1 MDTTDLKARMNTKVQ
16 ALSEREP
23 GTSQYLALNSN
34 ALELI
39 QENLKHQPL
48 SFHLFDMVKS
58 PSGGST
64 VFSVPGL
71 SGEEAEKE
79 LTGIILDYM
88 TPRAYWAT
96 SDPVEG
102 MPPTCLSKDSL
113 ISADGKVCAHCPCN
127 DFGSKDGESNA
138 KACKE
143 SVLLFLLRPG
153 SVFPLLAPGASDQ
166 QEAVLEIHHPP
177 GEPIDA
183 SQQCSDQGHLGKG
196 HQPGRGNP
204 MLCSILT
211 RLRFWVRR
219 RRKRSGSLA
228 GSLWISSMPLTWSLC
243 SRKRTKL
250 KRRIPCRIFT
260 KLSPTEKRCPVQT
273 PQLPGGQG
281 GGDHRQAG
289 AFYPERG
296 SSKAGKPRSNP

>member
-1 MDTTDLKARMNTKVQ
+1 MNNTSLKTRMNTKVQ
-16 ALSEREP
+16 AMEAAQPEDLWNPTGS
-23 GTSQYLALNSN
+23 GYLALTSN
-34 ALELI
+34 ALDLI
-39 QENLKHQPL
+39 KENLKQQPL
-48 SFHLFDMVKS
+48 SFQLFDLVKS

-153 SVFPLLAPGASDQ
+153 SVFPLLVRVPVTSKK
-166 QEAVLEIHHPP
+166 LF
-177 GEPIDA
+177 
-183 SQQCSDQGHLGKG
+183 LKYT
-196 HQPGRGNP
+196 
-204 MLCSILT
+204 T
-211 RLRFWVRR
+211 RLVSR
-219 RRKRSGSLA
+219 LTP
-228 GSLWISSMPLTWSLC
+228 LSSVVTKITLEKAT
-243 SRKRTKL
+243 SR
-250 KRRIPCRIFT
+250 
-260 KLSPTEKRCPVQT
+260 E
-273 PQLPGGQG
+273 
-281 GGDHRQAG
+281 
-289 AFYPERG
+289 
-296 SSKAGKPRSNP
+296 GKPYALFHFDAVEVLGSEEAEKVREFGRQFMDIVHAADVEPVFTEAD